1 MCIQYAS
8 KNTPAVCVLFSL
20 KGTSTHNVH
29 LHIVSSV
36 HRYIAYSIYVH
47 LVCQNAEHVCGMR
60 THVCTAERNKR
71 ADRVPPQ
78 AFRLLTNNFTKKCV
92 GLCICICICIC
103 IYIYVYV
110 YIYICILQRAAFG
123 NPPERW
129 RLGPQGAPKAPLV
142 LRIRGLKRITG
153 SSDSIVHIF
162 TYIHT

>member
-20 KGTSTHNVH
+20 KCTSTHNVH

-78 AFRLLTNNFTKKCV
+78 ASRLLTNNFTKKCV
-92 GLCICICICIC
+92 
-103 IYIYVYV
+103 VKS
-110 YIYICILQRAAFG
+110 LQRTAFG

-129 RLGPQGAPKAPLV
+129 RLGPQGAPTAPFV
-142 LRIRGLKRITG
+142 LRIRGLKRITD